1 MTKQEYQHIMFRFL
15 DACKENDAESVREFI
30 GKGID
35 LNKNFYFP
43 IPPGFLLP
51 LPLIHAIEHRAF
63 EVARVL
69 LAHGADPHAI
79 CQKRWKTP
87 AEIMPLEFAQSI

>member
-15 DACKENDAESVREFI
+15 DACKNNDTEFVREFI

-51 LPLIHAIEHRAF
+51 LPLIHALEYRAF
-63 EVARVL
+63 DVARVL
-69 LAHGADPHAI
+69 LKHGADPYAI
-79 CQKRWKTP
+79 CQKRLKTP
-87 AEIMPLEFAQSI
+87 ADVMPPGFIIS